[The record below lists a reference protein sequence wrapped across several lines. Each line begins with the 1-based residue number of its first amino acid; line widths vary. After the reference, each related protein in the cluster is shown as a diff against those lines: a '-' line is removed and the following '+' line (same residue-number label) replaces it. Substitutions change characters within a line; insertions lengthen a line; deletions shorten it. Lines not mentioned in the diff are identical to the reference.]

1 MSSEEDLKIKNA
13 DSLSPQRATRRK
25 RSKLKDLRKQ
35 EKESL
40 QGASSTS
47 RRREVKG
54 YYEEQ
59 RGKIMDVSV
68 NPPQSENQDGA
79 NNDTSQAGI
88 DSSVEHGSG
97 GGGGGGG
104 TFELDVVKDDNTAG
118 RASFTGGGII

>member
-13 DSLSPQRATRRK
+13 DSLSQQRATRRK

-47 RRREVKG
+47 KRREVKG

-88 DSSVEHGSG
+88 DDSVEYGSSG
-97 GGGGGGG
+97 GGGGD
-104 TFELDVVKDDNTAG
+104 TITLDVVLSDNTAG
-118 RASFTGGGII
+118 QAEVTGAFL